1 VLRKGILGLLIVG
14 LVAGVS
20 PVVSAEEGP
29 VPTPTP
35 TTSSSPT
42 PEPTPSPTPT
52 EPILSVVELRANRSH
67 IVIGESV
74 RLSGRVE
81 PAIPADDV
89 EIVDAE
95 DRVVR
100 TVEMS
105 ADGSFSTKLS
115 PRFNSRFRA
124 RYAGAE
130 SSSVPVKVKPKVSVH
145 LGKIRLFDKAVVH
158 GRVRP
163 AVTGGRVEVRLFK
176 NGRRVASKKTGVRD
190 SGKYRTR
197 LKIKVPGAYR
207 ARAIYSPAVLLTD
220 RDASA
225 KRKTQTPSLSVGSKS
240 VYVRSLERRLRDL
253 GYYLPGADLN
263 YDHRTSDAMIAFN
276 KVQGRARVGTVSSS
290 TWYALARPKIPRPRY
305 KTPSFHIEI
314 DQTRQVILVV
324 KKGKVRKIL
333 HTSTGAGGATR
344 DGTFTFYRQVYGY
357 SPNRLYY
364 PSYFDGLRAIHG
376 WPDVPTYPASHGC
389 ARVPMWAAT
398 WIQGKAAI
406 GERTYVYH

>member
-1 VLRKGILGLLIVG
+1 VG
-14 LVAGVS
+14 VKLK
-20 PVVSAEEGP
+20 
-29 VPTPTP
+29 
-35 TTSSSPT
+35 
-42 PEPTPSPTPT
+42 
-52 EPILSVVELRANRSH
+52 ANRSH
-67 IVIGESV
+67 IVIGGSV

-81 PAIPADDV
+81 PALPGEDV
-89 EIVDAE
+89 EIINAE
-95 DRVVR
+95 DRVV
-100 TVEMS
+100 TTAPMEP
-105 ADGSFSTKLS
+105 DGSFSTRLS

-130 SSSVPVKVKPKVSVH
+130 STSVPVKVKPKVSVH
-145 LGKIRLFDKAVVH
+145 LGKIRLFDKATVR

-176 NGRRVASKKTGVRD
+176 NGKRVATKKTPVRRN
-190 SGKYRTR
+190 GKYRTGLR
-197 LKIKVPGAYR
+197 IKAPGTYR
-207 ARAIYSPAVLLTD
+207 ARAVYGPAVLLTD

-225 KRKTQTPSLSVGSKS
+225 KRKTVTPSLTIGSKS

-253 GYYLPGADLN
+253 GYYLPGADLY
-263 YDHRTSDAMIAFN
+263 YDYRTSDAMIAFN

-290 TWYALARPKIPRPRY
+290 TWFALARPKVPRPRY
-305 KTPSFHIEI
+305 ESPSYHIEI
-314 DQTRQVILVV
+314 DQTRQVIFVV
-324 KKGKVRKIL
+324 KKGEVRNIL

-344 DGTFTFYRQVYGY
+344 DGTFGFYRQVYGY

-398 WIQGKAAI
+398 WIQGKADI
-406 GERTYVYH
+406 GVRVYVYH